1 VAAVQQRQKEADA
14 AEQDQQVVK
23 DSMNQIF
30 IGQISSYKKGNLHAL
45 AVVLMLSDKETN
57 AELTS

>member
-30 IGQISSYKKGNLHAL
+30 IGQISFYKKGDLHAL
-45 AVVLMLSDKETN
+45 TVVLMLSDKETN